1 MGVKEKIQ
9 EFESLTLLKEA
20 AFSKN
25 SLGREKEEKEDDI
38 RTCYMIDRDRII
50 QSKSFRRLKHK
61 TQVYI
66 KTQGDHYRTR
76 LTHTLEVSQVARTI
90 GVGIGLNENLI
101 EAIALGHD
109 LGHVAFAH
117 NGEEV
122 LNKYLKGGFRHNE
135 QSVRVVTR
143 LENEGKGL
151 NLTKEVINGILHHSG
166 LGTTKDIITLEGIVV
181 KFSDKMAYLNHD
193 IDDSIRAGLLSKD
206 DIPKEIVKVLGDS
219 SDERLRTLIYDFINN
234 SNKNLEN
241 GIKAIGLSNEINEA
255 MNELRGYMFKNIY
268 LGETLKNER
277 KKAKFVLNE
286 LIEYFTKNPSEMP
299 EIYMN
304 IVNEEGLERGVA
316 DYIAGMSDDYCLLLF
331 NKLFVP
337 KLVID

>member
-9 EFESLTLLKEA
+9 EFESLTLIKEA

-117 NGEEV
+117 NGE
-122 LNKYLKGGFRHNE
+122 
-135 QSVRVVTR
+135 
-143 LENEGKGL
+143 
-151 NLTKEVINGILHHSG
+151 
-166 LGTTKDIITLEGIVV
+166 
-181 KFSDKMAYLNHD
+181 
-193 IDDSIRAGLLSKD
+193 
-206 DIPKEIVKVLGDS
+206 
-219 SDERLRTLIYDFINN
+219 
-234 SNKNLEN
+234 
-241 GIKAIGLSNEINEA
+241 
-255 MNELRGYMFKNIY
+255 
-268 LGETLKNER
+268 
-277 KKAKFVLNE
+277 
-286 LIEYFTKNPSEMP
+286 
-299 EIYMN
+299 
-304 IVNEEGLERGVA
+304 
-316 DYIAGMSDDYCLLLF
+316 
-331 NKLFVP
+331 
-337 KLVID
+337 